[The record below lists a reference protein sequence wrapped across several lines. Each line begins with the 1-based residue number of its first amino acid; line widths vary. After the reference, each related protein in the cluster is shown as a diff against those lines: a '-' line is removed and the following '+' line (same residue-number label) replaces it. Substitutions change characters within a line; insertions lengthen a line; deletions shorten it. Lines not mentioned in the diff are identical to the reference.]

1 MQDAGKDVITSDG
14 DACTRIPSVSGIVNV
29 GGRRGSCPAASGPA
43 AAAAASPL
51 RGMFKAR
58 RQGVPWH
65 QLQFIPTLDPATGR
79 PAILVNESVITALKE
94 VQSVAEWDTS
104 GMLSKCTL
112 RLCFKRLMI
121 CFQ

>member
-1 MQDAGKDVITSDG
+1 MQDAGKDVITSDE
-14 DACTRIPSVSGIVNV
+14 ACTRNPSVSGIGNF
-29 GGRRGSCPAASGPA
+29 GGRRGSCPAASGSA
-43 AAAAASPL
+43 AAAAAAPPL
-51 RGMFKAR
+51 RGVLKAR

-104 GMLSKCTL
+104 GMLSKCIL
-112 RLCFKRLMI
+112 
-121 CFQ
+121 